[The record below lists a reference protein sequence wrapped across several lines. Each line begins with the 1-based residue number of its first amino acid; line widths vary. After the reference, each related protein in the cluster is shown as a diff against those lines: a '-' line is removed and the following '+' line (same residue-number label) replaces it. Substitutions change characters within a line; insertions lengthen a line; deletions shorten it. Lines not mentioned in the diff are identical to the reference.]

1 MEASAPLQ
9 ELATAAD
16 LAGLEHHEVIDGHVV
31 RKASPSF
38 AHGDIQGELFVQLRE
53 VNVKRGGGWWLA
65 SEVEIEL
72 APHQV
77 YLPDVAGWRVSTM
90 ATPSQQQQQ
99 QRPMRIRPDWVC
111 EILSPSTGRRDLG
124 TKRDRYRAAGVGHYW
139 IVDPLHGVLTVL
151 RNTGAAF
158 EIAAVATADEAEAV
172 LEPFA
177 EVTLDLRALFTSQP
191 G

>member
-1 MEASAPLQ
+1 MEASASFH

-38 AHGDIQGELFVQLRE
+38 AHGFIQGLLTAQLYQGGAHIA
-53 VNVKRGGGWWLA
+53 RGGGWWLA

-72 APHQV
+72 AAHQV

-90 ATPSQQQQQ
+90 AAPPPQG
-99 QRPMRIRPDWVC
+99 PMRIRPDWVC

-124 TKRDRYRAAGVGHYW
+124 TKRGHYCAAGVGHYW

-158 EIAAVATADEAEAV
+158 EIAAAATADEAEAA

-177 EVTLDLRALFTSQP
+177 EVTLDLRALFASQP